1 MGVRK
6 IEIKNPK
13 KFNGDFA
20 YGDYRINFKS
30 IGGTEFEY
38 NFSIKFWKLWG
49 ESVEFEWRVFRNQ
62 STKYLSM
69 DGVQDGWFIN
79 GIARGYSGY
88 KITIEDFKEI
98 DKVKSKIMERI
109 YNDSEVRRI
118 MDEDYQLWKFPIHQI

>member
-38 NFSIKFWKLWG
+38 NFSIKFWKVWG
-49 ESVEFEWRVFRNQ
+49 DSLEFEWRVFRNQ
-62 STKYLSM
+62 STKYLPT
-69 DGVQDGWFIN
+69 DGVIDGWFIN

-88 KITIEDFKEI
+88 NITIEDFKEI
-98 DKVKSKIMERI
+98 DKVKSKILERV

-118 MDEDYQLWKFPIHQI
+118 MSEDYQLWSFPIQQI